1 METSCRCGS
10 PSDWLLSFHTRVG
23 KYRYE
28 QSRNEEGWKK
38 SANGLTG
45 SQLADYLGPNLG
57 PGLDFVKR
65 KMAPDNEPKKVATAT
80 QFNDARIYKLVH
92 VENFGWK
99 RGKIF

>member
-1 METSCRCGS
+1 MPLGQSIGLADCQFARELVNT
-10 PSDWLLSFHTRVG
+10 VIQ
-23 KYRYE
+23 

-38 SANGLTG
+38 SANLLTV
-45 SQLADYLGPNLG
+45 ADYLGSNLG
-57 PGLDFVKR
+57 PGLNFVKR

>member
-1 METSCRCGS
+1 MPLCQSIGLADCQFARELVNTGIQ
-10 PSDWLLSFHTRVG
+10 
-23 KYRYE
+23 
-28 QSRNEEGWKK
+28 QSRNKEGWKK

-45 SQLADYLGPNLG
+45 SQVADYLGPNLG
-57 PGLDFVKR
+57 PGLNFVKR

-80 QFNDARIYKLVH
+80 QFNDTKIYKLVH